1 MGAAAVA
8 SPALWLLVEKKPP
21 RKQMLGSQPPP
32 PVAVTVDALREGARE
47 AREEPVVGT
56 VLGWLDRSRTAVLM
70 AASLAA
76 SILLLDPGDDEEL
89 CEPLGSGVGARLG
102 RHGGATLHMDGDG
115 EGVGGGDNG
124 EV

>member
-1 MGAAAVA
+1 M
-8 SPALWLLVEKKPP
+8 
-21 RKQMLGSQPPP
+21 
-32 PVAVTVDALREGARE
+32 
-47 AREEPVVGT
+47 
-56 VLGWLDRSRTAVLM
+56 
-70 AASLAA
+70 AA

-89 CEPLGSGVGARLG
+89 CEPLGSSVGARLG